1 MNNFKRICALLLALI
16 MVMGL
21 SACSR
26 KPSWSYK
33 TDTASY
39 AEGVYIYSLFSA
51 YNEAYSILQSKLGDK
66 FDSTSTILDI
76 ASTFDETGEEV
87 LCEDWIK
94 SQADIITKNLA
105 AIDEKIAEYGI
116 TLDKT
121 QVESARELA
130 KEDWYLGPYYE
141 YYVAS
146 GYEATSYE
154 DMLSPYGV
162 SFDSFF
168 TSSYLASVKQ
178 SAIFDHLY
186 GKGGEEEVSDEE
198 ITEYFTDNYTSYAY
212 FVVNLY
218 ETSID
223 SETNQQVYH
232 PYSDELIKETE
243 NDLESYAKL
252 INSGTPYS
260 EVMYR
265 YMKAHN
271 LSDDP
276 SVKNIENLEA
286 SSLGE
291 DVLDALNTLKEGNAT
306 YLKVG
311 SGDTS
316 VMYFISKFDIE
327 SEANDYLS
335 KDGNRHTILQALKSE
350 DFGNYLNDIT
360 ESVEVDVNEKIIEKY
375 NPAMFENL

>member
-186 GKGGEEEVSDEE
+186 GKGGEEEVSDEA

>member
-76 ASTFDETGEEV
+76 ASTFDEAGEEV

-186 GKGGEEEVSDEE
+186 GKGGEEEVSDEA

-360 ESVEVDVNEKIIEKY
+360 ESVEVNVNEKIIEKY

>member
-186 GKGGEEEVSDEE
+186 GKGGEEEVSDEA

-375 NPAMFENL
+375 SPAMFENL